1 MKEHTSTAFQR
12 LMGAWGRRSEPRG
25 ITADVAEEARNRR
38 DIDFARCAAAG
49 PFVS

>member
-1 MKEHTSTAFQR
+1 MKAHTNTTFQR

-25 ITADVAEEARNRR
+25 INGDVAEEARNRR
-38 DIDFARCAAAG
+38 DIDFARCASAG